1 MQSKFFVTLPTFVL
15 GTALVLGGALTGG
28 AAAQAAGP
36 IVIKADQGAAASGPW
51 QRAMEK
57 LRDIVE
63 SKTNGQLKIEIY
75 PDGVLTNGNLR
86 TTIQMLQSGG
96 IQMGLFL
103 PAFYEG
109 FDPRWQVFSLPY
121 LFKDNQAAYNTCD
134 SDVGQFML
142 YTLEKKKIKG
152 LSLWQQGFRELTTAK
167 KIVRVP
173 ADMAGMKMRVMG
185 SPMFI
190 SMIKGFGANPTATSM
205 GELFTALQQG
215 VVDGQEN
222 PINTIYLRRFYEVQ
236 KYLTLTHHV
245 WSPLILAMS
254 GSFFDGLSPQMQKIL
269 LDAAEEVK
277 PFQRQFVREDDEK
290 MTTELRKKMEVIE
303 LTDAEMKVWKEET
316 KRVHEE
322 VADKIG
328 RDLVNRFYKAAGY

>member
-1 MQSKFFVTLPTFVL
+1 MRSKAFVTLPSLFL
-15 GTALVLGGALTGG
+15 GTALILGGWMAGGTAAL
-28 AAAQAAGP
+28 AAGP
-36 IVIKADQGAAASGPW
+36 IVIKADQGSTANGPW
-51 QRAMEK
+51 QKAMEK

-63 SKTNGQLKIEIY
+63 GKTNGALKIEIY

-86 TTIQMLQSGG
+86 TTIQMLQSGA

-103 PAFYEG
+103 PAFYES
-109 FDPRWQVFSLPY
+109 FDPRWQIFSLPY
-121 LFKDNQAAYNTCD
+121 LFKDSQAANAACD
-134 SDVGQFML
+134 SEVGQFML
-142 YTLEKKKIKG
+142 STLREKKIQG
-152 LSLWQQGFRELTTAK
+152 LAIWQHGFRELTTSK

-173 ADMAGMKMRVMG
+173 ADMGGMKMRVMG
-185 SPMFI
+185 SPTFI
-190 SMIKGFGANPTATSM
+190 SMVKGFGANPTATSM

-245 WSPLILAMS
+245 YSPVVLAVNAA
-254 GSFFDGLSPQMQKIL
+254 FFDGLPKETQKIL

-277 PFQRQFVREDDEK
+277 PFERKFAREDDEK
-290 MTTELRKKMEVIE
+290 MTAELRKKMEVVD
-303 LTDAEMKVWKEET
+303 LTEAEMKIWKEET
-316 KRVHEE
+316 RHVHEE
-322 VADKIG
+322 IADKIG

>member
-1 MQSKFFVTLPTFVL
+1 MQSKFLVTLPTLIL
-15 GTALVLGGALTGG
+15 GTALVVGGMLTGG
-28 AAAQAAGP
+28 AAARAADP
-36 IVIKADQGAAASGPW
+36 IIIKADQGAAANGPW

-57 LRDIVE
+57 FRDIVDA
-63 SKTNGQLKIEIY
+63 KTKGAVKIEIY

-109 FDPRWQVFSLPY
+109 FDPRWQAFSLPY
-121 LFKDNQAAYNTCD
+121 LFKNHQAAYDTCD
-134 SDVGQFML
+134 GDVGQFML
-142 YTLEKKKIKG
+142 DTLEKRKIKG

-173 ADMAGMKMRVMG
+173 SDMNGMKMRVMG
-185 SPMFI
+185 SAMFI
-190 SMIKGFGANPTATSM
+190 SMVKGFGANPTATSM

-245 WSPLILAMS
+245 WSPLILAMNAQ
-254 GSFFDGLSPQMQKIL
+254 FFDKLPKETQKIL

-277 PFQRQFVREDDEK
+277 PIQRQFVREDDEK
-290 MTTELRKKMEVIE
+290 MTAELRKKMEVIE
-303 LTDAEMKVWKEET
+303 LTDAEMKMWKEGT

>member
-1 MQSKFFVTLPTFVL
+1 MQSKFFVTLPTVIL
-15 GTALVLGGALTGG
+15 GLALALGGALTGG
-28 AAAQAAGP
+28 AAALAADP

-63 SKTNGQLKIEIY
+63 SKSNGQLKIEIY

-103 PAFYEG
+103 PAFYES

-173 ADMAGMKMRVMG
+173 ADMNGMKMRVMG

-222 PINTIYLRRFYEVQ
+222 PVNTIYLRRFYEVQ

-254 GSFFDGLSPQMQKIL
+254 GTFFDGLSPQLQKIL

-277 PFQRQFVREDDEK
+277 PFERQFVREDDEK
-290 MTTELRKKMEVIE
+290 MMAELRKKMEVIE

>member
-1 MQSKFFVTLPTFVL
+1 MKSKFLVTLPTVIL
-15 GTALVLGGALTGG
+15 GTALVLGGALMGG
-28 AAAQAAGP
+28 TAARAAGP

-103 PAFYEG
+103 PAFYES
-109 FDPRWQVFSLPY
+109 FDARWQVFSLPY
-121 LFKDNQAAYNTCD
+121 LFKDNQAAYDTCD

-142 YTLEKKKIKG
+142 DTLEQKKIKG

-173 ADMAGMKMRVMG
+173 NDMNGMKMRVMG

-190 SMIKGFGANPTATSM
+190 SMVKGFGANPTATSM

-236 KYLTLTHHV
+236 KFLTLSHHV

-254 GSFFDGLSPQMQKIL
+254 GSFFNGLSPEMQKIL
-269 LDAAEEVK
+269 LEAAEEVK
-277 PFQRQFVREDDEK
+277 PFERQFVREDDEK
-290 MTTELRKKMEVIE
+290 MTAELRKKMEVIE
-303 LTDAEMKVWKEET
+303 LTDAEMKVWKEAT

>member
-1 MQSKFFVTLPTFVL
+1 MQSKFFATLPMFML
-15 GTALVLGGALTGG
+15 GMGLALGGALTGG
-28 AAAQAAGP
+28 AAAKAADP

-57 LRDIVE
+57 FRDIVE
-63 SKTNGQLKIEIY
+63 AKTKGALKIEIY

-134 SDVGQFML
+134 GDVGQFML
-142 YTLEKKKIKG
+142 DTLETKKIKG
-152 LSLWQQGFRELTTAK
+152 LSLWQQGFRELTTSK

-173 ADMAGMKMRVMG
+173 AEMNGMKMRVMS

-236 KYLTLTHHV
+236 KYMTLTHHV
-245 WSPLILAMS
+245 WSPLILAVNLQ
-254 GSFFDGLSPQMQKIL
+254 FFNSLPKETQKIL
-269 LDAAEEVK
+269 LDSAEEVK
-277 PFQRQFVREDDEK
+277 PFERQFVREDDEK
-290 MTTELRKKMEVIE
+290 MMAELRKKMEVVE
-303 LTDAEMKVWKEET
+303 LTDAEMKVWKDET